1 MNVVDC
7 SRTWTLAA
15 VGVAAALVA
24 GLGLVPVEQ
33 VAADSCGA
41 ACRNSYNQ
49 CRIATKGSSSC
60 ESQFTSCMQGC
71 RRK

>member
-1 MNVVDC
+1 MVDC

-15 VGVAAALVA
+15 MGIAAALVA

-33 VAADSCGA
+33 AAADGCGA
-41 ACRNSYNQ
+41 ACRNAYNQ
-49 CRIATKGSSSC
+49 CRIATKGRILVR
-60 ESQFTSCMQGC
+60 EPVHELHAGLP